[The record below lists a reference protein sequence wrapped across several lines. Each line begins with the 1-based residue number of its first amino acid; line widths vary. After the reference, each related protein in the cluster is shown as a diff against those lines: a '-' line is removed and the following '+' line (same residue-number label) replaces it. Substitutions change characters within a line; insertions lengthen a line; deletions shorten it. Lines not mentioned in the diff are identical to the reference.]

1 MIDKYKH
8 LSAVKLLLLLYLFCT
23 VPVPGLY
30 AQVQNNAS
38 LYIGAGANMH
48 VSQGTYNFG
57 TNPASTVTSRSTNYG
72 VLSFAAAASWANAS
86 ESHFIDG
93 YFRYYGTATVIAP
106 VGNNAVLAP
115 VALAPTT
122 TSGVDVAYV
131 RGFPTAVGAA
141 LAPEVSEISSTE
153 YWKLGGT
160 SPAVITLTWR
170 ESSNIGS
177 MLLTPS
183 LSYITIVGYDGSEW
197 VEIPS
202 FSDSVALT
210 GGASTLT
217 TGSITSTAAVSPGVY
232 QAVTIGVKTEAS
244 CLPVLVSS
252 GNVKTWN
259 GSSWSPSAPGIN
271 DPIVIDGPFSGS
283 LACHSVT
290 LNADYTLEDGETLE
304 VVNGFT
310 GSGTVIMSPEAS
322 LLQRNG
328 TAAPPKIQMRK
339 ITTPMRRLDYVL
351 LSSPINDFATFLG
364 HLNSA
369 SNVAVNGSYNMYPNS
384 AFYNLFTDVNGTS
397 SVPVTAS
404 NVPIGRGFAASV
416 RYTQGPYNL
425 SNVAPAWYTEMY
437 PIYIKTEGTANNG
450 TISVPA
456 IDGAG
461 WMRIGNPY
469 PSPMNA
475 EKLLD
480 AMGDNFRKTIYF
492 WTHHTPR
499 QSFLPSATNYN
510 DADYA
515 VFNYTG
521 GVATCQEC
529 PVPNGYIGTM
539 QSVYVRK
546 INNQPIS
553 FSLSN
558 CLRDLNGNDS
568 FFRTNGAQTGK
579 FRLSLSGSANSFSQI
594 LIAYSTAGTT
604 AYDNGYDSGRPSN
617 INTSELNSVIEG
629 STSGYAIQTRGLFED
644 TDVVPLQMIKRG
656 DESLTITF
664 SDATGV
670 FTTGEVNVYLHDKLL
685 GLYHNVKEDGP
696 YIFAQDENGS
706 TDRFEVVYTAEALS
720 GNEYTAYGA
729 FAYAKDHAFYAQA
742 GLEMKQVEIFD
753 LTGRLVQVYKDVNA
767 MQLKRPFDHEQAVYF
782 AKITLANGA
791 VVKQK
796 IINN

>member
-23 VPVPGLY
+23 VPVPELY
-30 AQVQNNAS
+30 AQLQNNAS

-106 VGNNAVLAP
+106 VGNDEVLAP
-115 VALAPTT
+115 VAVAPTT

-131 RGFPTAVGAA
+131 RGLPTAVSAV
-141 LAPEVSEISSTE
+141 LAPEISEISSTE

-290 LNADYTLEDGETLE
+290 LNADYILADGDMLE
-304 VVNGFT
+304 VVHGFT

-322 LLQRNG
+322 LLQRSG
-328 TAAPPKIQMRK
+328 TAAPPKIQMSK
-339 ITTPMRRLDYVL
+339 ITNPMRRFDYVF
-351 LSSPINDFATFLG
+351 LSSPINDFSTFFG
-364 HLNSA
+364 HMNSP
-369 SNVAVNGSYNMYPNS
+369 SNTAVNGSYDTYDNS
-384 AFYNLFTDVNGTS
+384 AFYNFFTDSNGTS
-397 SVPVTAS
+397 SIPVTAS
-404 NVPIGRGFAASV
+404 NVPIGRGFAATV

-425 SNVAPAWYTEMY
+425 STSAGAWYTEKY
-437 PIYIKTEGTANNG
+437 PVYIKTEGTANNG
-450 TISVPA
+450 TIAVPVP
-456 IDGAG
+456 DTAG
-461 WMRIGNPY
+461 WVRIGNPY

-492 WTHHTPR
+492 WSYNTPR
-499 QSFLPSATNYN
+499 QSLQNSATNYN

-521 GVATCQEC
+521 GVAACPQCQ
-529 PVPNGYIGTM
+529 VPNGYIATM

-546 INNQPIS
+546 LNPAPIA

-558 CLRDLNGNDS
+558 CIRDLSGNS
-568 FFRTNGAQTGK
+568 NFFRANGAQTGK
-579 FRLSLSGSANSFSQI
+579 FRLNLTGSRGSFSQV
-594 LIAYSTAGTT
+594 LIAYSAAGTPT
-604 AYDNGYDSGRPSN
+604 YDNGYDSARMANASS
-617 INTSELNSVIEG
+617 SELNSIIEG
-629 STSGYAIQTRGLFED
+629 STSGYAIQTRPAFEA
-644 TDVVPLQMIKRG
+644 TDIVPLQVVKRAEETFTVTYSDG
-656 DESLTITF
+656 D
-664 SDATGV
+664 GV
-670 FTTGEVNVYLHDKLL
+670 FAADEVTIYLHDKLL

-696 YIFAQDENGS
+696 YTFAQGENVN

-753 LTGRLVQVYKDVNA
+753 LTGRLVQVYKDINT
-767 MQLKRPFDHEQAVYF
+767 MQLKRPFDHEQAVYL